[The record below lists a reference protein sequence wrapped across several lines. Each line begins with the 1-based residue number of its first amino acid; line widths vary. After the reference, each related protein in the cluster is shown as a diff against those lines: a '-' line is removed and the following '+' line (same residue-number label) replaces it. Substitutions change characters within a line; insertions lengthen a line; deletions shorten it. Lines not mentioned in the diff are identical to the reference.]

1 MFSSSFLSDLM
12 TPADATLSGVSI
24 EEEGAETEDTAV
36 PDRAHDYAHK
46 KLDSENTDSCNK
58 ACASEVSH
66 PSTPLFCSDLGVPSS
81 KLTGEQLLYPEIA
94 SV

>member
-1 MFSSSFLSDLM
+1 M

-24 EEEGAETEDTAV
+24 EEEGAGTEDTAV
-36 PDRAHDYAHK
+36 PDRAHDCAHK

-58 ACASEVSH
+58 ACASEVAH

-81 KLTGEQLLYPEIA
+81 KLTGEQFIYPKIA
-94 SV
+94 YA